1 MYTSGNTEFEEHL
14 TKLEYLA
21 KTREHLK
28 FGPEG
33 ANNPILMQAV
43 AYNIKSLSY
52 YVKSPLKDHV
62 DRLVDLSVAF
72 ENPCGTNSR
81 FLTSESTTEFDAII
95 EAQVNDRADKLK
107 RSGAR
112 IHLHGWSALHAKIPA
127 PYERARKQIESII
140 TDELKRE
147 ETDAKSEVDE
157 REERDAKSKADSLLR
172 KEEEERAAAKK
183 VGVKRA

>member
-14 TKLEYLA
+14 TKLKYLA
-21 KTREHLK
+21 TTREKLK
-28 FGPEG
+28 FGPAG
-33 ANNPILMQAV
+33 ANNPVLMQAV

-52 YVKSPLKDHV
+52 YAKSPINVYV
-62 DRLVDLSVAF
+62 DRLVDLIVAF

-95 EAQVNDRADKLK
+95 EAQVNQRADKLK

-112 IHLHGWSALHAKIPA
+112 IHLPGWSALHAKILA

-147 ETDAKSEVDE
+147 E
-157 REERDAKSKADSLLR
+157 RDAKSKANVRCVLELCECR
-172 KEEEERAAAKK
+172 
-183 VGVKRA
+183 